1 MGCCRRNK
9 NQRPWT
15 KTVTLTF
22 LRSELLKDIGNNA
35 YVEADV
41 MKTDDEHDRHQVFD
55 IVQDRNVERV
65 TRVLDLTFA
74 EVNELC
80 YPFTK
85 ADVEDYTS
93 DTNIYEEAYEYTICM
108 NVPNDFSQT
117 TVVLLKQLIQELLT
131 CRVLEDWFSITK
143 PESAANWGQKA
154 ENVRIRINRALFART
169 GRTRRTL
176 SPF

>member
-1 MGCCRRNK
+1 MGCCRNK

-22 LRSELLKDIGNNA
+22 LRSELLHDIGNNA

-55 IVQDRNVERV
+55 IVQDGNVERV

-74 EVNELC
+74 EINELC

-85 ADVEDYTS
+85 TDVEDGTWDS
-93 DTNIYEEAYEYTICM
+93 DRYKEDYEYNIYM
-108 NVPNDFSQT
+108 KVPDDFSQT
-117 TVVLLKQLIQELLT
+117 TVLYLKELIHELLT
-131 CRVLEDWFSITK
+131 CRVMADWMSITK
-143 PESAANWGQKA
+143 PEAEANWLRKV
-154 ENVRIRINRALFART
+154 ESVRDRIKSVLFSRT